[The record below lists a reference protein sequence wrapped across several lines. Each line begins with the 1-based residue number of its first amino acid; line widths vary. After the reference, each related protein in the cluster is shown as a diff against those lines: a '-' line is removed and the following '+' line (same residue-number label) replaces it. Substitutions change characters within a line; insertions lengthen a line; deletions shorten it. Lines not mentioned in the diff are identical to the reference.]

1 MNGPVIERLPTG
13 ELAVHLGAEE
23 REVVRS
29 LPGQLREVLDVAP
42 ESDAVRRLRPPAYS
56 DDAELE
62 QEYRRLMADDLQAR
76 QLAALAVLEET
87 VDSDRL
93 TEEQAHGWLAAL
105 NSLRLVLGTQL
116 DVQEDMDDLALASD
130 DPRRPG
136 FALYG
141 YLSWLLGE
149 LVEAL
154 SEGLPDVV
162 DDPVV

>member
-1 MNGPVIERLPTG
+1 MSSPVIERLPTG
-13 ELAVHLGAEE
+13 ELALHLGTEE
-23 REVVRS
+23 REVLRS
-29 LPGQLREVLDVAP
+29 LPGQLRELLDVAP

-93 TEEQAHGWLAAL
+93 TEEQAQGWLAGL

-116 DVQEDMDDLALASD
+116 DVREDMDDLSLRPD

-162 DDPVV
+162 DDRVR

>member
-23 REVVRS
+23 RELLRS

-42 ESDAVRRLRPPAYS
+42 DSDAVRRLRPPAYS

-87 VDSDRL
+87 VDADRL
-93 TEEQAHGWLAAL
+93 TEEQAQGWLLGL
-105 NSLRLVLGTQL
+105 NSLRLVLGTRL
-116 DVQEDMDDLALASD
+116 DISEEMAGSEIDPD
-130 DPRRPG
+130 DPDAPLL
-136 FALYG
+136 AVYA
-141 YLSWLLGE
+141 YLSFLEDE
-149 LVEAL
+149 LVIAL
-154 SEGLPDVV
+154 SGGLPAPTQD
-162 DDPVV
+162 